1 MKQPEDRIYTKI
13 MKLVRFVL
21 LKIIKPDIIVNKVS
35 DLDVEAIK
43 RIKEEYGIKAII
55 LDVDKTLRENM
66 KKIPQVNK
74 DWIESIKASG
84 VKIIIL
90 SNGLDNSIEQY
101 FASKGIDYIGFACK
115 PFKRNFLK
123 ACERLKV
130 NPKNIIVV
138 GNSLLI
144 DVLGGNRNRMRTVL
158 VREVVRE

>member
-21 LKIIKPDIIVNKVS
+21 LKLIKPDIIVNKVS
-35 DLDVEAIK
+35 DLDVEA
-43 RIKEEYGIKAII
+43 IKEEYGIKAII

-66 KKIPQVNK
+66 QNIPQVNK
-74 DWIESIKASG
+74 DWIESIKALG

-115 PFKRNFLK
+115 PFKINFLK
-123 ACERLKV
+123 ACQRLGV
-130 NPKNIIVV
+130 NPENIIVV
-138 GNSLLI
+138 GNSLLN
-144 DVLGGNRNRMRTVL
+144 DVHGGNRNRMRTVL